1 MTQRERVSFRVAE
14 GEGGKPIRIVLDPA
28 GLKIDVFGYGF
39 FGFDLGPDVAYG
51 EAVALANLLNERVD
65 AMTFESDLSPYAPD
79 SDDDE
84 DEFPPVAH

>member
-1 MTQRERVSFRVAE
+1 MGLLGDPT
-14 GEGGKPIRIVLDPA
+14 DPA
-28 GLKIDVFGYGF
+28 TKADRMA
-39 FGFDLGPDVAYG
+39 LGP
-51 EAVALANLLNERVD
+51 LANALGLTFVSADAESPTDFDAAVTKLINERVD